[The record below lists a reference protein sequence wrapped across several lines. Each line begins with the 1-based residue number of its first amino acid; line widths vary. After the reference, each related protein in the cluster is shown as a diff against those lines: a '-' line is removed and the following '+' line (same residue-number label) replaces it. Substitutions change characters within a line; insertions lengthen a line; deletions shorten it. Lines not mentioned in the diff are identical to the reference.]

1 MYENDSALTPR
12 GLFLVGATEPVE
24 NLSIV
29 TIAHQQPHTSEAGN
43 KYLFISTNMCDSRGT
58 RESAPFKIYICSFF
72 LSATVLEPPNGRMIP
87 LDLKFQY

>member
-12 GLFLVGATEPVE
+12 GLFLVGAREPVE

-43 KYLFISTNMCDSRGT
+43 KYLFISTNMCDSGAP
-58 RESAPFKIYICSFF
+58 ESLPLSRYIFALSFF
-72 LSATVLEPPNGRMIP
+72 LPRYWNLPMGE
-87 LDLKFQY
+87 